1 MAQSANSDPAP
12 CHTPRKQP
20 LGSLYLCEQTFRITH
35 WLMFALG
42 VPAWVTP
49 VQVAPFVTIT
59 RADRHISDT
68 EVTVE
73 EVGEDS

>member
-1 MAQSANSDPAP
+1 
-12 CHTPRKQP
+12 
-20 LGSLYLCEQTFRITH
+20 
-35 WLMFALG
+35 MFALG